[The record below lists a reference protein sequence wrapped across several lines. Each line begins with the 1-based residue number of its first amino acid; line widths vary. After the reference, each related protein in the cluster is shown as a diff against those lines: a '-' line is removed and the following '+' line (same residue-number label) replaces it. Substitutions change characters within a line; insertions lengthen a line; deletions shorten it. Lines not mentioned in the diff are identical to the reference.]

1 MSWNINPIKSV
12 SLSLNLVDG
21 YPFLVTFRCFARIIL
36 RCHRGIQMFTD
47 FRMQNE
53 VARKI
58 NFLNGF
64 VQPGS
69 VTGRDWGWG
78 DAAAQLAMGFS
89 WGWEP
94 MACWKNICWFWW
106 FQMVFWLLKTLL
118 GMVIAIDESQMALR
132 RNHLQSADESF
143 QDGFTWLPTWL
154 PTCWVHPTGDDLL
167 PTASEPSSGE
177 SLRRRLQHWVLGPL
191 KICSNCLIVSFWEAY
206 DALNSE
212 TVGQGPASWYS
223 VHDAQRDQREAQQGP
238 PVWCWNVSFLSIP
251 AIHFCLEGEST
262 TLACRCCMSP
272 CWCLML
278 EVLYLYSLYI
288 YMRTTLWLFYIAME
302 NCPFIDGLPVKNGD
316 LPWLC

>member
-1 MSWNINPIKSV
+1 MNPIKSV

-21 YPFLVTFRCFARIIL
+21 YPFLVAFRCFARIIL

-94 MACWKNICWFWW
+94 MAWKNICWFWW
-106 FQMVFWLLKTLL
+106 FQMVFWLLKMLKTLL
-118 GMVIAIDESQMALR
+118 GMVIADESQMALR
-132 RNHLQSADESF
+132 RNHLQSDESF
-143 QDGFTWLPTWL
+143 QDGFTWLTWL

-177 SLRRRLQHWVLGPL
+177 SLRRRLQHLGFGAVEDL
-191 KICSNCLIVSFWEAY
+191 FGLSNCVL
-206 DALNSE
+206 LR
-212 TVGQGPASWYS
+212 GL
-223 VHDAQRDQREAQQGP
+223 
-238 PVWCWNVSFLSIP
+238 WC
-251 AIHFCLEGEST
+251 T
-262 TLACRCCMSP
+262 
-272 CWCLML
+272 
-278 EVLYLYSLYI
+278 
-288 YMRTTLWLFYIAME
+288 
-302 NCPFIDGLPVKNGD
+302 
-316 LPWLC
+316 